1 LTGTR
6 TAADQHRERA
16 AAGVL
21 MGCVYGVP
29 LLVALADLLGGSPW
43 AMLGLA
49 FLSVTAA
56 VERAQPP
63 PPGLIPLT
71 RNEIAWLLEPLIAGP
86 AHDLQHRI
94 HWS

>member
-1 LTGTR
+1 
-6 TAADQHRERA
+6 
-16 AAGVL
+16 
-21 MGCVYGVP
+21 
-29 LLVALADLLGGSPW
+29 
-43 AMLGLA
+43 MLGLA